1 MAAGMTY
8 TPIARTTLSSAA
20 TSVTFSSIAGTY
32 TDLVLIMNAGSSVSN
47 ADIDINVNGDTAAN
61 YSRTILY
68 GTGSAAGSTRESSAT
83 KFRLTYY
90 GNATTDFSWVGIVNF
105 MNYSNTTTY
114 KTFLSKARNAITY
127 GVNEQAGLWRNTAA
141 ISSMVITNASG
152 TFNAGSTF
160 VLYGIV
166 AA

>member
-1 MAAGMTY
+1 MAAGNTY
-8 TPIARTTLSSAA
+8 TQIASTTLGSAA
-20 TSVTFSSIAGTY
+20 SSVTFSSIAGTY
-32 TDLVLIMNAGSSVSN
+32 TDLVLIMNAGSSVNN
-47 ADIDINVNGDTAAN
+47 ADIDINVNGDTGAN
-61 YSRTILY
+61 YSRTVLW
-68 GTGSAAGSTRESSAT
+68 GNGTSTGSVRNTGASV
-83 KFRLTYY
+83 FRLTYY

-127 GVNEQAGLWRNTAA
+127 GINEQVGLWRNTAA

-152 TFNAGSTF
+152 TFNTGSTF
-160 VLYGIV
+160 NLYGIT